1 MIQHA
6 PRFRHHAQ
14 NEVPGGSFAS
24 FPLTPALS
32 LGEREQRSHDCW
44 KADHARNYAA
54 QETVHPLP
62 EGEGWGEGKRRLR
75 CGKCFPL
82 LQIVLLVFFVG
93 LRSLFATGLTNE
105 FFAMDTGVHGDTL
118 KTPAEKAKLL
128 KELGYSGIGWTP
140 PAISEML
147 AALDAEGLKMNTLYV
162 GAHIG
167 EGEQKFDPQ
176 LPDYLKLLKGRGTI
190 IWLFITSK
198 SHSPSASEGDKRAVE
213 VVRELADLASASG
226 LRIALY
232 PHTRLWLERI
242 QDAMRLVSKVDRPN
256 VGVTFNLCHCLRVGD
271 GARIPN
277 LLREARSNLFA
288 VTINGADPDG
298 DWDRLIQPLD
308 RGSFDVHGLVRTLQA
323 INYTGPIGLQLYGV
337 KGDARE
343 NLQRSMEAWKRLSAQ

>member
-1 MIQHA
+1 MLFCGLFIGVRSA
-6 PRFRHHAQ
+6 P
-14 NEVPGGSFAS
+14 
-24 FPLTPALS
+24 
-32 LGEREQRSHDCW
+32 
-44 KADHARNYAA
+44 AA
-54 QETVHPLP
+54 
-62 EGEGWGEGKRRLR
+62 
-75 CGKCFPL
+75 
-82 LQIVLLVFFVG
+82 
-93 LRSLFATGLTNE
+93 GLTNE

-140 PAISEML
+140 PAIPEML

-176 LPDYLKLLKGRGTI
+176 LPNYIKLLKGRGTI

-198 SHSPSASEGDKRAVE
+198 SHPPSSTDGDQRAVE
-213 VVRELADLASASG
+213 VVRELSELAKASD

-242 QDAMRLVSKVDRPN
+242 QDGIRLVKKVDRPN
-256 VGVTFNLCHCLRVGD
+256 VGLTFNLCHCLKVGD
-271 GARIPN
+271 AGRIPD
-277 LLREARSNLFA
+277 LLREARPSLFT
-288 VTINGADPDG
+288 VTINGADADG

-308 RGSFDVHGLVRTLQA
+308 RGSFDVRGLLRTFQE

-343 NLQRSMEAWKRLSAQ
+343 NLQHSMEAWKRLSAP